1 MSSGECYTQ
10 SVKVDEQVTLLGGS
24 QVHLQPAPLL
34 IFIVVCRFN
43 AIQHQTMERAKNE
56 QCSIVAIIA
65 RFNVRKEIG

>member
-34 IFIVVCRFN
+34 IFIVSCCFL
-43 AIQHQTMERAKNE
+43 
-56 QCSIVAIIA
+56 SLIISTLENKLKISLKK
-65 RFNVRKEIG
+65 FS